1 VGCIV
6 HLRQRPN
13 EATVVPPSEHPRLR
27 QRRLGFQ
34 EPPAGREHH
43 RSQSLRA
50 LRGTP
55 NLDTVPTVERAS
67 SATRGAHEAAPTDT
81 AWTNLGI
88 SWGLVLTGG
97 MNRER
102 CSWPGMIRGVE
113 ARIDPAEGAPFR
125 CLTLPC
131 SSTLVRA
138 WMSLRSRRSRTRVR
152 CC

>member
-1 VGCIV
+1 PSGWLRREEGCCFSQE
-6 HLRQRPN
+6 L
-13 EATVVPPSEHPRLR
+13 VVPL
-27 QRRLGFQ
+27 QVID
-34 EPPAGREHH
+34 PPPQLFELLPLLAG
-43 RSQSLRA
+43 QS
-50 LRGTP
+50 
-55 NLDTVPTVERAS
+55 
-67 SATRGAHEAAPTDT
+67 
-81 AWTNLGI
+81 LGI

-138 WMSLRSRRSRTRVR
+138 WMSLRSRRSR
-152 CC
+152 

>member
-1 VGCIV
+1 MPVFTFVPGV
-6 HLRQRPN
+6 EVDH
-13 EATVVPPSEHPRLR
+13 VV
-27 QRRLGFQ
+27 
-34 EPPAGREHH
+34 
-43 RSQSLRA
+43 
-50 LRGTP
+50 
-55 NLDTVPTVERAS
+55 LDTPGYIMVQLALLVVLAGLKHHAS
-67 SATRGAHEAAPTDT
+67 
-81 AWTNLGI
+81 LGT

>member
-1 VGCIV
+1 MTKNDEFYTQWADIEREMNAY
-6 HLRQRPN
+6 LEYDPDAFRDK
-13 EATVVPPSEHPRLR
+13 VVLLPCDDPEWSN
-27 QRRLGFQ
+27 F
-34 EPPAGREHH
+34 AKYF
-43 RSQSLRA
+43 A
-50 LRGTP
+50 LHFDEFGIKKLIST
-55 NLDTVPTVERAS
+55 S
-67 SATRGAHEAAPTDT
+67 Y
-81 AWTNLGI
+81 LGI

-102 CSWPGMIRGVE
+102 CSWPGMVRGVE
-113 ARIDPAEGAPFR
+113 ARIDPAEGAPCR

>member
-1 VGCIV
+1 DRARSRTCAHHGVPGEEVGAD
-6 HLRQRPN
+6 RP
-13 EATVVPPSEHPRLR
+13 EL
-27 QRRLGFQ
+27 RRLDH
-34 EPPAGREHH
+34 PHVPL
-43 RSQSLRA
+43 LR
-50 LRGTP
+50 
-55 NLDTVPTVERAS
+55 
-67 SATRGAHEAAPTDT
+67 
-81 AWTNLGI
+81 LGI